1 MIGPAPRISGQ
12 ANKAQEDYE
21 LNQIKWVVAVGVLAA
36 ALALAVAC
44 GDNDND
50 EGHTPAPAV
59 AQQAAPAPE
68 PRTTQVTQQVSGQQ
82 SGIWVSGVGK
92 LSVEPDLVDFRVG
105 VETMGETVAEANGKA
120 SDAMAAIVGALKAS
134 GIEDK
139 DIRTSRFNIR
149 PEYDYRETTLDGV
162 RTGSQVLVGYNVR
175 NTVAVKVRDLDGLPK
190 LVDDVV
196 AAGGDNIRID
206 SVEFTVE
213 DPDARTEELREL
225 AVADAAAKAAHVA
238 ELAGVSLGDLT
249 YLGESGAPSVP
260 APYAAPAA
268 FAMEARASAAPSFSA
283 GEIELSLTVQASF
296 AIE

>member
-1 MIGPAPRISGQ
+1 M
-12 ANKAQEDYE
+12 
-21 LNQIKWVVAVGVLAA
+21 NQIKWVVAIVGLAA

-44 GDNDND
+44 GENDDD
-50 EGHTPAPAV
+50 EGHTPAPAP
-59 AQQAAPAPE
+59 AAAE

-105 VETMGETVAEANGKA
+105 VDTMGETVAEANGAA
-120 SDAMAAIVGALKAS
+120 SEAMAAIVAVLKAS

-149 PEYDYRETTLDGV
+149 PEYDYRETTVDGV
-162 RTGSQVLVGYNVR
+162 RTSSQVLVGYNVR
-175 NTVAVKVRDLDGLPK
+175 NTVTVKVRDLEGLPA

-196 AAGGDNIRID
+196 TAGGDNIRVD

-213 DPDARTEELREL
+213 DPDARMDELREL
-225 AVADAAAKAAHVA
+225 AVADATAKAAHMA
-238 ELAGVSLGDLT
+238 ELAGVTLGELT
-249 YLGESGAPSVP
+249 YLSEGSAPSYP
-260 APYAAPAA
+260 SPFAAPAA

-283 GEIELSLTVQASF
+283 GEIELSLAVQASF

>member
-1 MIGPAPRISGQ
+1 M
-12 ANKAQEDYE
+12 
-21 LNQIKWVVAVGVLAA
+21 NQIKWVVAIVGLAA

-44 GDNDND
+44 GENDDD
-50 EGHTPAPAV
+50 EGHTPAAAPAV
-59 AQQAAPAPE
+59 AQQVAPASAE

-105 VETMGETVAEANGKA
+105 VDTIGETVAEANGAA
-120 SDAMAAIVGALKAS
+120 SEAMAAIVAVLKES

-149 PEYDYRETTLDGV
+149 PEYDYRETTVDGV
-162 RTGSQVLVGYNVR
+162 RTSSQVLVGYNVR
-175 NTVAVKVRDLDGLPK
+175 NTVTVKVRDLEGLPA

-196 AAGGDNIRID
+196 TAGGDNIRVD

-213 DPDARTEELREL
+213 DPDARMDELREL
-225 AVADAAAKAAHVA
+225 AVADATAKAAHMA

-249 YLGESGAPSVP
+249 YLSEGSAPSYP
-260 APYAAPAA
+260 SPFAAPAA

-283 GEIELSLTVQASF
+283 GEIELSLAVQASF